1 MTVVNVNKQKWEKT
15 TPYGDY
21 NDTPDRKNSRINKVT
36 HIIREARALN
46 VAGRHVGS
54 KPMGKLLQAIARA
67 HKAMAPSKVMSPE
80 EETQVAEEMKEGDM
94 EV

>member
-1 MTVVNVNKQKWEKT
+1 MAVVNVNKKKWEKT

-46 VAGRHVGS
+46 VVGKHIGS
-54 KPMGKLLQAIARA
+54 KPIEKLLQAIARA
-67 HKAMAPSKVMSPE
+67 HKAMAPSEPMSKE
-80 EETQVAEEMKEGDM
+80 EEIQTAEEMKE
-94 EV
+94 EA

>member
-1 MTVVNVNKQKWEKT
+1 MSVVNVNKKKWEKT

-21 NDTPDRKNSRINKVT
+21 NDTQDRKNSRINKVT

-67 HKAMAPSKVMSPE
+67 HKAMSATKALTEKE
-80 EETQVAEEMKEGDM
+80 EVKTVEEIKDE
-94 EV
+94 